1 MKALKKLSTA
11 LLTLCLC
18 VSCFSFVAHAADGR
32 ISFTDPSTAV
42 GDEVEVKCVVRST
55 SSSLGNVEVKLSYD
69 TASLK
74 FESGDGVKES
84 EGALTY
90 TGTGGSTEASFTMKF
105 QALKEGS
112 TKVEVAGAT
121 VASDAGT
128 TLTLDQG
135 NSTVKIAAG
144 DPSKIK
150 SDSKSSK
157 AGNAA
162 DKTVKVNGKSYT
174 LTDEFAD
181 NDIPTGYSRVT
192 VSLDGEKRQMVKNED
207 SGVTL
212 AYLLDSDKKGDFF
225 MYNEED
231 ATFSPYEEV
240 TISDSTSIVVLPDT
254 SKVKLPSNYQ
264 EAKLTLNDKEFPV
277 WQNSNS
283 TDYYVLYA
291 MNNKGETGYYQYD
304 SQENT
309 YQRMDDP
316 AETSKTDT
324 SGKTASGKLPA
335 FVNDHLQT
343 IVLAGGIGA
352 IVLLLILI
360 ILGIKLHN
368 RNAELDELYDE
379 YGIDEEEPATPVK
392 DKKKEK
398 KKDSRFGKKKQS
410 DEDDFETYDGE
421 DFDDADDEDAFEE
434 AYAEEDYDAEDAYED
449 AYEDEYD
456 EDDFE
461 DGYDEYD
468 EDEFGEITYEDD
480 NYGDLDKN
488 VFAGYT
494 PREELTID
502 DLDDLLGE
510 TPTKKRG
517 HMEDDDT
524 FKVDFIDLD

>member
-1 MKALKKLSTA
+1 MKAFKKLSVA

-55 SSSLGNVEVKLSYD
+55 SSSLGNMEVKLSYD

-74 FESGDGVKES
+74 FESGDGVKENG
-84 EGALTY
+84 GALTY
-90 TGTGGSTEASFTMKF
+90 TGTGGSTETSFTMKF

-112 TKVEVAGAT
+112 TKVELSGAT
-121 VASDAGT
+121 IASDVGT

-174 LTDEFAD
+174 LTDEFSD

-192 VSLDGEKRQMVKNED
+192 VSLDGEDRQMVKNED
-207 SGVTL
+207 SGITL
-212 AYLLDSDKKGDFF
+212 GYLMDSDKKGDFF

-240 TISDSTSIVVLPDT
+240 SISDSTSIVVLSDT

-277 WQNSNS
+277 WQNSDS

-316 AETSKTDT
+316 SETSKTDT
-324 SGKTASGKLPA
+324 SSKTTSSKLPA
-335 FVNDHLQT
+335 FVNDHLQM
-343 IVLAGGIGA
+343 IILAGGIGA

-368 RNAELDELYDE
+368 RNAELDELYDALGLSAWFADE
-379 YGIDEEEPATPVK
+379 VIINDNLYTFKWSKEAQEATVIDSKPENFIRYRWVDEEDENAYFEFIIHTIELTGSTALEITDFSEPG
-392 DKKKEK
+392 E
-398 KKDSRFGKKKQS
+398 KKDSINLWDSQV
-410 DEDDFETYDGE
+410 EDLKRT
-421 DFDDADDEDAFEE
+421 
-434 AYAEEDYDAEDAYED
+434 
-449 AYEDEYD
+449 
-456 EDDFE
+456 
-461 DGYDEYD
+461 
-468 EDEFGEITYEDD
+468 
-480 NYGDLDKN
+480 
-488 VFAGYT
+488 
-494 PREELTID
+494 
-502 DLDDLLGE
+502 LG
-510 TPTKKRG
+510 
-517 HMEDDDT
+517 
-524 FKVDFIDLD
+524 I